1 MDATAPPSAT
11 DAVEPDG
18 PSPLTDL
25 VEAAA
30 ALAASAT
37 PGNRRVLGITGA
49 PAAGK
54 STLAAALVGALGPG
68 VAVAVPMDGFHL
80 SDQTLAA
87 MGRLEAKGAPDT
99 FDAGGYAA
107 LLERLRTATA
117 VVHAP
122 RFDRH
127 LEESIGSAVPVDP
140 GVPLVVTEGNY
151 LLLDAAVAAAVGVQ
165 LDADALAAWAAARAQ
180 VDQVWFVEL
189 DDAVRIA
196 APGRPPRRARPR
208 PRRRPGAGHRGGP
221 GQRRVGR
228 RLPRARRPRGGPK
241 VINKLFSALFSF
253 IILGV

>member
-1 MDATAPPSAT
+1 MDAGTPPAGT
-11 DAVEPDG
+11 GPARPGG

-30 ALAASAT
+30 ALAASSA

-54 STLAAALVGALGPG
+54 STLAAALVDALGPD

-87 MGRLEAKGAPDT
+87 RGRLEAKGAPDT
-99 FDAGGYAA
+99 FDADGYAV
-107 LLERLRTATA
+107 LLQRLRTATA

-127 LEESIGSAVPVDP
+127 LEESIGSAVPVEP

-151 LLLDAAVAAAVGVQ
+151 LLLDAEVAAAVGVE
-165 LDADALAAWAAARAQ
+165 LDPDLLGAWAAARAAI
-180 VDQVWFVEL
+180 DQVWFVEL
-189 DDAVRIA
+189 DDAVRVDRLTARHVEHGRAPDA
-196 APGRPPRRARPR
+196 ARARATGVDQANADLVAATR
-208 PRRRPGAGHRGGP
+208 DRAD
-221 GQRRVGR
+221 RVVVLR
-228 RLPRARRPRGGPK
+228 
-241 VINKLFSALFSF
+241 
-253 IILGV
+253 

>member
-1 MDATAPPSAT
+1 MDAAPDPVNPVGPA
-11 DAVEPDG
+11 G

-37 PGNRRVLGITGA
+37 PGHRRVLGITGA

-54 STLAAALVGALGPG
+54 STLAAALVDALGPG

-80 SDQTLAA
+80 SNQTLAA
-87 MGRLEAKGAPDT
+87 RGRLEAKGAPDT

-107 LLERLRTATA
+107 LLERLRSATT

-151 LLLDAAVAAAVGVQ
+151 LLLDAAVAEAGGVE
-165 LDADALAAWAAARAQ
+165 LDADALAAWAGAREQ
-180 VDQVWFVEL
+180 IDQVWFVEL
-189 DDAVRIA
+189 DDAVRVQRLA
-196 APGRPPRRARPR
+196 ARHVEHGRAPDAALARATGVDQANADLVAATRER
-208 PRRRPGAGHRGGP
+208 AD
-221 GQRRVGR
+221 RV
-228 RLPRARRPRGGPK
+228 
-241 VINKLFSALFSF
+241 VV
-253 IILGV
+253 LG

>member
-1 MDATAPPSAT
+1 MDAAPDP
-11 DAVEPDG
+11 VGPDG
-18 PSPLTDL
+18 PSTLTEL

-30 ALAASAT
+30 ALAAAAT
-37 PGNRRVLGITGA
+37 PGNRKVLGVTGA

-54 STLAAALVGALGPG
+54 STLAAALVDALGPS

-87 MGRLEAKGAPDT
+87 RGRLEAKGAPDT

-117 VVHAP
+117 VVHVP

-151 LLLDAAVAAAVGVQ
+151 LLLDAEVAARAGVE
-165 LDADALAAWAAARAQ
+165 LEDDLLTAWAAARAQ
-180 VDQVWFVEL
+180 IDQVWFVEL
-189 DDAVRIA
+189 DDAVRVQRLA
-196 APGRPPRRARPR
+196 ARHVEHGRDPDAARARALGVDQANADLVAASR
-208 PRRRPGAGHRGGP
+208 ERAD
-221 GQRRVGR
+221 RV
-228 RLPRARRPRGGPK
+228 
-241 VINKLFSALFSF
+241 V
-253 IILGV
+253 ILG

>member
-1 MDATAPPSAT
+1 MSASTPDLAAPGA
-11 DAVEPDG
+11 DG
-18 PSPLTDL
+18 PSPLTEL

-37 PGNRRVLGITGA
+37 PGNRKVLGIAGA

-54 STLAAALVGALGPG
+54 STLAAALVGALGPS

-107 LLERLRTATA
+107 LLERLRTAST

-151 LLLDAAVAAAVGVQ
+151 LLLDAGAAEAVGLH
-165 LDADALAAWAAARAQ
+165 LDEDLLAAWAAARAAI
-180 VDQVWFVEL
+180 DAVWFVDL
-189 DDAVRIA
+189 DDAVRLDRLTDRHVEHGRDAGA
-196 APGRPPRRARPR
+196 ARARATGVDQLNADLVAATR
-208 PRRRPGAGHRGGP
+208 SRAD
-221 GQRRVGR
+221 RV
-228 RLPRARRPRGGPK
+228 
-241 VINKLFSALFSF
+241 VV
-253 IILGV
+253 LG